1 MSDTLARLL
10 DVLWGIIRFIAV
22 LGIAALVLAVVS
34 IFFVAAIEGWE
45 EVGRKI
51 KQLAERK
58 RK

>member
-10 DVLWGIIRFIAV
+10 DALWEIIRFIAV
-22 LGIAALVLAVVS
+22 LGIVAFVLAVVS
-34 IFFVAAIEGWE
+34 VLFVAAIEGWK
-45 EVGRKI
+45 EVGRRI